1 MRTVVKDYPCY
12 LKMGDVDIEV
22 GGKGEKM
29 PRPKLIVIEGR
40 VAYRLKSDTVVPV
53 EALLDTGNEVTV
65 IKSEKIRELETSL
78 GFRLPV
84 KRKIQYYGFEHL
96 QPTFDLAF
104 VFPEGHPYHSKY
116 GFIVP
121 TYWDF
126 DVADIWLGQDILGQL
141 VITLDGVNETV
152 TIVDPK
158 A

>member
-1 MRTVVKDYPCY
+1 MKTVVKDYQCY
-12 LKMGDVDIEV
+12 LKMGDVDTEV

-29 PRPKLIVIEGR
+29 PRPKLIVIEGHIACR
-40 VAYRLKSDTVVPV
+40 PKSDAGVPV

-65 IKSEKIRELETSL
+65 VKSEKLRELEASL

-84 KRKIQYYGFEHL
+84 KRKIKYYGFEHL
-96 QPTFDLAF
+96 QPAFDLTF
-104 VFPEGHPYHSKY
+104 VFPDDHPYHSKY

-141 VITLDGVNETV
+141 VITFDGVNGIV
-152 TIVDPK
+152 TIVDPN